1 MFGRRLKPAGRQ
13 SETALTDTAGGS
25 RPASTFRNA
34 DFEFWILNFTF
45 VVVEPDFV
53 NIHTHR
59 PTGRGIELRT
69 AGIHPWRAEECPAAD
84 ADALSRM
91 LGCELTQAQA
101 IGETGLDF
109 ARAVDR
115 TAQERLFRAHA
126 ELAARMRMPL
136 VVHCVRAFEPV
147 MKILHEYDLA
157 GVVFHG
163 FIGSREQMLRAA
175 EAGYYISFGVRAFRS
190 PKTLDAMRAA
200 PPERVFFETDDD
212 DATIES
218 VYRAAAEALGTDI
231 GQLLE
236 TTNCNYGKLLG
247 KKR

>member
-1 MFGRRLKPAGRQ
+1 MEL
-13 SETALTDTAGGS
+13 
-25 RPASTFRNA
+25 
-34 DFEFWILNFTF
+34 
-45 VVVEPDFV
+45 DFV

-69 AGIHPWRAEECPAAD
+69 AGIHPWRAEEYAVAD
-84 ADALSRM
+84 ADELRRM
-91 LGCELTQAQA
+91 LDGALTQAQA

-109 ARAVDR
+109 ARDVDR

-126 ELAARMRMPL
+126 ELSASMRLPL
-136 VVHCVRAFEPV
+136 VLHCVRAFEPV
-147 MKILHEYDLA
+147 MKILGEYDIPGAL
-157 GVVFHG
+157 FHG
-163 FIGSREQMLRAA
+163 FIGSREQMRRAV
-175 EAGYYISFGVRAFRS
+175 EAGYYLSFGVRSLSS
-190 PKTLDAMRAA
+190 PKTLDAMRATPLA
-200 PPERVFFETDDD
+200 RLFLETDDD
-212 DATIES
+212 PAAIES

>member
-1 MFGRRLKPAGRQ
+1 MFRPTACTGRAAGPR
-13 SETALTDTAGGS
+13 AAA
-25 RPASTFRNA
+25 RPAQTKGAAGIFPIT

-69 AGIHPWRAEECPAAD
+69 AGIHPWLAEECAAAD
-84 ADALSRM
+84 AGELRRM
-91 LGCELTQAQA
+91 LGGELASAQA

-109 ARAVDR
+109 ARDVDR

-126 ELAARMRMPL
+126 ALAAEVRMPL

-147 MKILHEYDLA
+147 MKILRGYDLA

-175 EAGYYISFGVRAFRS
+175 EAGYCLSFGVRAFRS
-190 PKTLDAMRAA
+190 PKTLDALRAA
-200 PPERVFFETDDD
+200 PPGQIFFETDDD

-218 VYRAAAEALGTDI
+218 VYRSAAEALGTDI
-231 GQLLE
+231 GRLAE
-236 TTNCNYGKLLG
+236 TTCENYERLLNNG
-247 KKR
+247 